1 MIFFFGDDKDN
12 LLQTCNFLSLSEDN
26 NKFVSFLCSDMRQN
40 IMTNNSLSTNIET
53 GNIFYNDFNTKE
65 NFYSFLLGQQ
75 DKLKQFIL
83 KRISIIISSK
93 NTQVATC
100 FRWPGV
106 IYYQIK
112 TKYLLYKFNDWIES
126 MGAKNF
132 LIRHTSKVRDE
143 IGLQK
148 IEEKDKQFLVE
159 KTIAKIENHTL

>member
-1 MIFFFGDDKDN
+1 
-12 LLQTCNFLSLSEDN
+12 
-26 NKFVSFLCSDMRQN
+26 MRQN
-40 IMTNNSLSTNIET
+40 ITTNNNLSIHIET
-53 GNIFYNDFNTKE
+53 GDIFYNDFNTKE

-112 TKYLLYKFNDWIES
+112 TQNICCTNLMTGLNPWVQKF
-126 MGAKNF
+126 F
-132 LIRHTSKVRDE
+132 
-143 IGLQK
+143 
-148 IEEKDKQFLVE
+148 
-159 KTIAKIENHTL
+159 

>member
-112 TKYLLYKFNDWIES
+112 TQNICCTNLMTGSNPW
-126 MGAKNF
+126 
-132 LIRHTSKVRDE
+132 V
-143 IGLQK
+143 QK
-148 IEEKDKQFLVE
+148 IF
-159 KTIAKIENHTL
+159 